1 MKKFLLLI
9 VVLLFSISG
18 YSQDAPAL
26 TDTNDTKPLSFWE
39 NEYAQKKEDPSVL
52 KAYIE
57 KRSNLGLSNAFV
69 FDKYLQ
75 LLPESERTSETV
87 VNLYVKEMRFL
98 RVNSF
103 AFDNLIKYKSEFEKT
118 IGAVN
123 FLIFT
128 AIKNTVDDAA
138 LLKDENLLH
147 AAMSAYDQ
155 LPQAALPMQKD
166 ELYRTYYQQAG
177 DKEQYIK
184 YTISYVNNSL
194 MKISDDSISQKD
206 KENAKLIEN
215 MFKSESLSNTNS
227 EITAKWKE
235 QSSHMERDKIGNQL
249 DYVAREFFDQ
259 VTDKK
264 ALKNALKWAE
274 RSLDLTPDN
283 VQYLDTYANLLY
295 KLGKKK
301 AAIEKETL
309 ALSKVAKE
317 DVARYRIEDTIFK
330 MKDGKKTWKE

>member
-9 VVLLFSISG
+9 SVLLFSISG
-18 YSQDAPAL
+18 YSQNAQTL
-26 TDTNDTKPLSFWE
+26 TETNDSKPLSFWE
-39 NEYAQKKEDPSVL
+39 SEYAQKKDDPAVL
-52 KAYIE
+52 KGYIE
-57 KRSNLGLSNAFV
+57 KRSSMGLSNAFV

-75 LLPESERTSETV
+75 LIPEEERTSETV

-98 RVNSF
+98 RVNSI

-138 LLKDENLLH
+138 LLKDEKLLN
-147 AAMSAYDQ
+147 AAMSVYDQ
-155 LPQAALPMQKD
+155 LPQANLPMQKD
-166 ELYRTYYQQAG
+166 ELYRAYYQQTG
-177 DKEQYIK
+177 DTDLYIK
-184 YTISYVNNSL
+184 YTIRYVNNNL

-206 KENAKLIEN
+206 KENVKLIET

-227 EITAKWKE
+227 GMTAKWKE
-235 QSSHMERDKIGNQL
+235 QSSHMERNKIGNQL
-249 DYVAREFFDQ
+249 DNIAREIFDQ
-259 VTDKK
+259 VTEKK
-264 ALKNALKWAE
+264 ALKNALKWSE
-274 RSLDLTPDN
+274 RSLELSPDN

-295 KLGKKK
+295 KLGKEK
-301 AAIEKETL
+301 AAIEKEEL

-317 DVARYRIEDTIFK
+317 DVGRYKIEDTIYK
-330 MKDGKKTWKE
+330 MKAGKKTWKE